1 MFNFGWAELLVIIA
15 LSVFVIGP
23 KEIPEIMMT
32 LGRFV
37 RRLQYIKYAF
47 TQQFEDFM
55 QQHDLNEIRHYAAM
69 QDHRDGGDGEHHM
82 MPLDKTAEDDAA
94 KDTDKN
100 APIDMS
106 ANAPDDTQ
114 PDEKAE
120 AKND

>member
-1 MFNFGWAELLVIIA
+1 MFNFGWAELLVIMA

-69 QDHRDGGDGEHHM
+69 QDHREGGESHGEDHGDMDSMMLPRGEFAEKGEEIKGEDGDV
-82 MPLDKTAEDDAA
+82 A
-94 KDTDKN
+94 
-100 APIDMS
+100 
-106 ANAPDDTQ
+106 
-114 PDEKAE
+114 DEKAE
-120 AKND
+120 GKND